1 MTGVLLLVVPG
12 AGCPDAGRGL
22 LSGGEPPVH
31 EVLVVSRPGH
41 FAFEPSEVTAARG
54 DRVRFVQTGHLVQSV
69 IFDVSRLE
77 DEALNWLRG
86 RGLDSGPLLTRP
98 GEAYEVDFE
107 SAPPGSYP
115 FHSAAHA
122 ELGMRGVILVE

>member
-1 MTGVLLLVVPG
+1 MAGLLLVVVPG
-12 AGCPDAGRGL
+12 AGCPDARRGL
-22 LSGGEPPVH
+22 LSGGEPPTH
-31 EVLVVSRPGH
+31 EVLVVARPGH
-41 FAFEPSEVTAARG
+41 FSFEPSEVTVAPG

-69 IFDVSRLE
+69 RFDGSHLE
-77 DEALNWLRG
+77 GDALGWLRG

-107 SAPPGSYP
+107 SAPPGRYP

-122 ELGMRGVILVE
+122 DLGMRGVILVE